1 MNEKRVARLLREMRC
16 DGVAG
21 FFERL
26 FGLDAPS
33 GPGDEGGKRG
43 KAEDIA
49 VESDVDAIPRG
60 R

>member
-26 FGLDAPS
+26 FGVDAHNGS
-33 GPGDEGGKRG
+33 DDEGGKHG
-43 KAEDIA
+43 GDEEIGL
-49 VESDVDAIPRG
+49 EVDAVQG
-60 R
+60 EK

>member
-26 FGLDAPS
+26 LGLDRS
-33 GPGDEGGKRG
+33 GGSDDEGGRRG
-43 KAEDIA
+43 GTEEVA
-49 VESDVDAIPRG
+49 VESVEDAITGG

>member
-26 FGLDAPS
+26 FGLDRQA
-33 GPGDEGGKRG
+33 GPDDEGGKSG
-43 KAEDIA
+43 GAEEIA
-49 VESDVDAIPRG
+49 MESDVDAFAG
-60 R
+60 RR